1 MTRYRTVD
9 VNGLDVFFREAGDP
23 ANPTLL
29 LLHGFPSSSF
39 MFRELMPLLEQDLHV
54 IAPDYPGFGNTETPP
69 PAEFAYTFDNLA
81 TTIEGLLDVL
91 DVEQFGI
98 YIQDYGAPVGMRLAT
113 RRPAAID
120 AIVVQNGNAYDEGFS
135 QAWEPLRNGWW
146 KQRTRDAE
154 ATLVEAFISPD
165 GIRANWT
172 AGARDADALCPDGW
186 LLDAWFMA
194 LPYRREIQLDLLYD
208 YRHNPPQYPAF
219 HRMLRHSRPPMLIA
233 WGERDPYFT
242 VEGARAFLRDQPDAE
257 LHLLP
262 TGHFAL
268 AEECPAIADLIGDF
282 YRRHVGQQRRSA
294 A

>member
-23 ANPTLL
+23 ANRTLL

-54 IAPDYPGFGNTETPP
+54 IAPDYPGFGNTEVPP

-91 DVEQFGI
+91 SVEHFGI

-135 QAWEPLRNGWW
+135 EAWEPLRNGWW
-146 KQRTRDAE
+146 KQRTPEAE

-165 GIRANWT
+165 GVRANWT

-208 YRHNPPQYPAF
+208 YRHNPPQYQAF
-219 HRMLRHSRPPMLIA
+219 HKMLRRFRPPMLIA
-233 WGERDPYFT
+233 
-242 VEGARAFLRDQPDAE
+242 
-257 LHLLP
+257 
-262 TGHFAL
+262 
-268 AEECPAIADLIGDF
+268 
-282 YRRHVGQQRRSA
+282 
-294 A
+294 

>member
-23 ANPTLL
+23 ASPTLL

-39 MFRELMPLLEQDLHV
+39 MFRELMPLLAMDLHV
-54 IAPDYPGFGNTETPP
+54 IAPDYPGFGNTQTPP

-81 TTIEGLLDVL
+81 TTVEGLVDALDI
-91 DVEQFGI
+91 ERFGI

-113 RRPAAID
+113 RRPATIE

-135 QAWEPLRNGWW
+135 DAWEPLRDLWW
-146 KQRTRDAE
+146 KQRTADAE
-154 ATLVEAFISPD
+154 AMLVEAFISPE
-165 GIRANWT
+165 GIKANWT
-172 AGARDADALCPDGW
+172 AGARDAEGLCPDGW

-194 LPYRREIQLDLLYD
+194 LPYRREIQLELLYD
-208 YRHNPPQYPAF
+208 YRNNPPQYPRF
-219 HRMLRHSRPPMLIA
+219 HEMLRRFRPPTLIA

-242 VEGARAFLRDQPDAE
+242 VAGARAFLRDLPEAE

-268 AEECPAIADLIGDF
+268 AEECEAIAELIGDF
-282 YRRHVGQQRRSA
+282 YRRHVGLE
-294 A
+294 